1 MVRVLGELID
11 LCKVDDP
18 EHFQFDRDDE
28 SVMETSL
35 CDYAA
40 EHGLQ
45 TYFEGTYKKSL
56 AETTLEDCLNAY
68 KEDFTA
74 VIRDGKFYGF
84 KKAV

>member
-11 LCKVDDP
+11 LCKADDP
-18 EHFQFDRDDE
+18 EHFELGTTDE
-28 SVMETSL
+28 SVMERSL

-56 AETTLEDCLNAY
+56 VETTLEDCLNAF
-68 KEDFTA
+68 KEGLTA